1 MTTQNA
7 SLTLANRPKPGRKYF
22 ALEEANKAIGY
33 VSRVVAD
40 ITDRYH
46 RAVAIRQQI
55 EQAGPQDSLD
65 ELRDAYEALMD
76 QLNEFIDELALVGV
90 ELKDFERGL
99 IDFPSLHEGR
109 EVCLCWH
116 HGEHRIEAWHEVDAG
131 YAGRQDLSL
140 LHTRQF
146 A

>member
-22 ALEEANKAIGY
+22 TLEEANKAIGY
-33 VSRVVAD
+33 VSRVVGD

-55 EQAGPQDSLD
+55 EQAGLQDPLD

-140 LHTRQF
+140 LHTRQL